1 MEGSTPA
8 AAVNAPHPA
17 DPDPDDFFGDGDD
30 TAEEQATADAAA
42 AEAPAEET
50 ANEGDEIASGAPD
63 EPETPA
69 GVESLVPEET
79 PAEAPAQTVPA
90 TATAAGRAAAAA
102 ATAPPADP
110 PADPPAATTTEPPA
124 DPPADPPAE
133 EPAKERPKE
142 RPYIVFREV
151 PLDEATLEKLLEHVR
166 QGAEAPIAYLELET
180 VQARNDTHALRQV
193 YTTHRTRIGEQPRL
207 VPVSGR
213 AWKPKKVSPR
223 KRVEEALDF
232 E

>member
-1 MEGSTPA
+1 MEASA
-8 AAVNAPHPA
+8 AGVNEPHVN

-30 TAEEQATADAAA
+30 TAEAEATADAAA

-50 ANEGDEIASGAPD
+50 PAEGDQIAAGAPV

-69 GVESLVPEET
+69 GVESLAPETE
-79 PAEAPAQTVPA
+79 PEPPAQTVPA

-102 ATAPPADP
+102 AAAPPA
-110 PADPPAATTTEPPA
+110 ADPPVEEEPAATTEPPA
-124 DPPADPPAE
+124 GDPPADPPAE
-133 EPAKERPKE
+133 EPVKERPKE

-166 QGAEAPIAYLELET
+166 QGAEAPLAYLELET